1 MAKINQT
8 PWEIGSIFI
17 CTKCGGKFNE
27 ANLAEEV
34 KTEIRKKQKADET
47 QGKIRVITS
56 GCLGVCYPEKQ
67 SIAYMPVEGRTEVFT
82 TELNK
87 PVVIQEV
94 AELIEKKLAEKKLE
108 E

>member
-8 PWEIGSIFI
+8 PWEVGSIFI
-17 CTKCGGKFNE
+17 CTKCAAKLNQP
-27 ANLAEEV
+27 NLAEEV

-67 SIAYMPVEGRTEVFT
+67 TIAFMPVEGKTEVYT
-82 TELNK
+82 VELNK
-87 PVVIQEV
+87 QVLIQEV
-94 AELIEKKLAEKKLE
+94 AELIERSYK
-108 E
+108 